1 MEKMMLMRSLCRS
14 IFRRSQAFSSST
26 AAAGAAV
33 SQHTRHLHFS
43 SLQPPPLHLDKVW
56 DNKTAM
62 FSLSVSDV
70 SVVLKLSLLLI
81 INHLHPF
88 SMRLGG
94 TRSFSEDVAH
104 MPLIKD
110 PEIERA
116 FKDLMATNWNELP
129 PAVVED
135 VKNALSKNTED
146 KAAQDVLKNVFR
158 AAEAVEEFTGIIMSL
173 KMEMD
178 DAIGVSGENVKQLP
192 EEYVKA
198 MQTIFNRYASYLD
211 AFGPEE
217 TYLKKKVEMELGSK
231 MIYLKMRCSGL
242 NADWGKVTVLGTSGL
257 SGSYVEQRA

>member
-1 MEKMMLMRSLCRS
+1 MMLMRSLCRS
-14 IFRRSQAFSSST
+14 IFRRSQAFSSSNT
-26 AAAGAAV
+26 AAGAAV
-33 SQHTRHLHFS
+33 SHHVRHLHFS
-43 SLQPPPLHLDKVW
+43 SPS
-56 DNKTAM
+56 TAA
-62 FSLSVSDV
+62 SSPRQ
-70 SVVLKLSLLLI
+70 
-81 INHLHPF
+81 NHPHPF
-88 SMRLGG
+88 AMRLGG

-104 MPLIKD
+104 MPVIKD

-135 VKNALSKNTED
+135 VKNALSKDTED

-173 KMEMD
+173 KMDMD
-178 DAIGVSGENVKQLP
+178 DAIGVSGENVKPLP
-192 EEYVKA
+192 EEHVKA
-198 MQTIFNRYASYLD
+198 MQTIFNRYASYLA

-217 TYLKKKVEMELGSK
+217 IYLKKKVEMELGSK

>member
-26 AAAGAAV
+26 VAAGAAV
-33 SQHTRHLHFS
+33 SHHMRHLHFS
-43 SLQPPPLHLDKVW
+43 SPSTVASSPRQ
-56 DNKTAM
+56 
-62 FSLSVSDV
+62 
-70 SVVLKLSLLLI
+70 
-81 INHLHPF
+81 NHPHPF
-88 SMRLGG
+88 AMHLGG

-104 MPLIKD
+104 MPVIKD

-178 DAIGVSGENVKQLP
+178 DAIGASGENVKQLP

-198 MQTIFNRYASYLD
+198 MQTIFNRYASYLA

-242 NADWGKVTVLGTSGL
+242 NAEWGKVTVLGTSGL